1 MAKITKDT
9 TVHDAIQINP
19 AAAEILVSYGMHCL
33 GCAMARG
40 ETISD
45 AAAVHN
51 ANIDEMLVKLNEGVE

>member
-9 TVHDAIQINP
+9 TIAEAININP
-19 AAAEILVSYGMHCL
+19 EAGEILMKYGMHCL

-40 ETISD
+40 ETVAD

-51 ANIDEMLVKLNEGVE
+51 ADIDAVLAELNENL

>member
-9 TVHDAIQINP
+9 TIAEAININP
-19 AAAEILVSYGMHCL
+19 EAGEILMKYGMHCL

-40 ETISD
+40 ETVAD

-51 ANIDEMLVKLNEGVE
+51 ADIDAMLAELNENL